1 MPVAVG
7 TFSGGTGMEW
17 RCRLGTAVYSGI
29 RMQKGGGG
37 LQNMTIKVIMAC
49 KQIIMIKSTIIR

>member
-29 RMQKGGGG
+29 RMQKGG
-37 LQNMTIKVIMAC
+37 LQNMTIKVVMAC